1 MGEKTE
7 QKENETASPQNIKS
21 KLNVFSEIV
30 LDCFQN
36 AFVPN
41 HSRFIHV
48 CIFQRQGHMAEQT
61 KAPLTELHQS
71 VSWFESKFCYSL
83 SFREFQKSGILT
95 HYS

>member
-21 KLNVFSEIV
+21 KLNFLSEIV
-30 LDCFQN
+30 WDCFQN
-36 AFVPN
+36 VFLPN
-41 HSRFIHV
+41 PSSFIRV
-48 CIFQRQGHMAEQT
+48 CIFQRQRHVAEQT

-83 SFREFQKSGILT
+83 SFRGFQKSGGILT
-95 HYS
+95 H